1 MEKKKKV
8 PITIRFNPDAMNVF
22 REMASEHHT
31 SVAELIRV
39 VVDNRMSE
47 YLGTVQYLDYEQ
59 GEEILKKMCEIS
71 NQLEGMRLELNRIGV
86 NFNQDV
92 KLRQIEKKYKNR
104 TGFTDTQ
111 RKLMERD
118 KVLGEPSLPVEEME
132 NILRRFEE
140 AAAKVGEALC
150 HIVG

>member
-1 MEKKKKV
+1 MEEKRKV
-8 PITIRFNPDAMNVF
+8 PITVRFNPDAMRVF
-22 REMASEHHT
+22 REMADEHHT
-31 SVAELIRV
+31 SVAELVRI

-71 NQLEGMRLELNRIGV
+71 NQLEEMRLELNRIGV
-86 NFNQDV
+86 NFNQEI
-92 KLRQIEKKYKNR
+92 KLKQIEKKYKNR

-132 NILRRFEE
+132 NILRRFEK

-150 HIVG
+150 HTVG